1 MGFIS
6 NQTGELISDIEH
18 QMMSR
23 AYQAAQALKKAELQV
38 LRGQGGGRRYRV
50 PGTYREKRVTVG
62 QITDKNGK
70 TRRKTRGTGEYEYH
84 KYKRGVYY
92 SASPPGRPPAVRTGA
107 YRLSY
112 KPRSEQKARNVY
124 RSLIESGLS
133 VNGWN
138 LGNLLEN
145 GTSKMAPRPHDE
157 RIIQKALPEISR
169 IYNRPFMR

>member
-1 MGFIS
+1 MGFINS
-6 NQTGELISDIEH
+6 RVDSITDDIER

-50 PGTYREKRVTVG
+50 S
-62 QITDKNGK
+62 
-70 TRRKTRGTGEYEYH
+70 GTGASYTA
-84 KYKRGVYY
+84 
-92 SASPPGRPPAVRTGA
+92 SAPGQPPAVRTGA
-107 YRLSY
+107 YRSSY
-112 KPRSEQKARNVY
+112 APRSEQKSGNVY

>member
-6 NQTGELISDIEH
+6 NRTGELISDIEH

-50 PGTYREKRVTVG
+50 PGSGASYVASAPG
-62 QITDKNGK
+62 Q
-70 TRRKTRGTGEYEYH
+70 
-84 KYKRGVYY
+84 
-92 SASPPGRPPAVRTGA
+92 PPAVRTGA

-112 KPRSEQKARNVY
+112 VPRAEQKSGNVY
-124 RSLIESGLS
+124 RSLIESGLG

-145 GTSKMAPRPHDE
+145 GTRKMAPRPHDK
-157 RIIQKALPEISR
+157 RIIESALPEIGR
-169 IYNRPFMR
+169 IYNRPFVG

>member
-50 PGTYREKRVTVG
+50 PGTGASCTASAPG
-62 QITDKNGK
+62 Q
-70 TRRKTRGTGEYEYH
+70 
-84 KYKRGVYY
+84 
-92 SASPPGRPPAVRTGA
+92 PPAVRTGA
-107 YRLSY
+107 YRSSY
-112 KPRSEQKARNVY
+112 APRAEQKSGNVY

>member
-1 MGFIS
+1 MGFIG

-50 PGTYREKRVTVG
+50 PGTGASYTASAPG
-62 QITDKNGK
+62 Q
-70 TRRKTRGTGEYEYH
+70 
-84 KYKRGVYY
+84 
-92 SASPPGRPPAVRTGA
+92 PPAVRTGA
-107 YRLSY
+107 YRSSY
-112 KPRSEQKARNVY
+112 VPRAEQKSGNVY

-157 RIIQKALPEISR
+157 HIIQKALPEISR
-169 IYNRPFMR
+169 IYNRSFMR

>member
-1 MGFIS
+1 
-6 NQTGELISDIEH
+6 
-18 QMMSR
+18 MMSR

-50 PGTYREKRVTVG
+50 PGTGASYTASAPG
-62 QITDKNGK
+62 Q
-70 TRRKTRGTGEYEYH
+70 
-84 KYKRGVYY
+84 
-92 SASPPGRPPAVRTGA
+92 PPAVWTGA
-107 YRLSY
+107 YRSSY
-112 KPRSEQKARNVY
+112 VPRAEQKSGNVY

-169 IYNRPFMR
+169 IYNRSFMR

>member
-6 NQTGELISDIEH
+6 NRTGELISDIEH

-38 LRGQGGGRRYRV
+38 LGGRRYRV
-50 PGTYREKRVTVG
+50 PGTGASYTASAPG
-62 QITDKNGK
+62 Q
-70 TRRKTRGTGEYEYH
+70 
-84 KYKRGVYY
+84 
-92 SASPPGRPPAVRTGA
+92 PPAVRTGA
-107 YRLSY
+107 YRSSY
-112 KPRSEQKARNVY
+112 VPRAEQKSGNVY